1 MTEML
6 TLTQPQKAAAILVA
20 MGKPS
25 AGKLLKFFKQDELK
39 ALMDGARL
47 LRTIP
52 QAQLE
57 AVVSEFEAHFTEGA
71 GLLDSADSMD
81 TILTETLSE
90 EEMNLLMGRGN
101 PETNNA
107 EEVWRELE
115 KLEPERLVEIL
126 SDEHPQVL
134 AVILA
139 SIAPS
144 SAAKVLVMLDKTLRS
159 AVLSRMAS
167 TGDMPAPAK
176 KLIEKRLGD
185 LLVSMRN
192 GRDSGAGLTRV
203 ASLLN
208 ELDKSQADEMI
219 HELELAGSSDV
230 DAIRSQLFSFEE
242 IVLLSQKARVALFDG
257 LAADMVTLALRGADM
272 ETVDAVLSALGQ
284 RTRRM
289 IEAELAAGNDDIAMD
304 AVMDARKRISSSAV
318 QLAQQGVFEL
328 PGMQKAA
335 A

>member
-1 MTEML
+1 MTEMVA
-6 TLTQPQKAAAILVA
+6 LTQAQKAAAILVA

-25 AGKLLKFFKQDELK
+25 AGRLLKFFKQEELK
-39 ALMDGARL
+39 ALIDGARL

-57 AVVSEFEAHFTEGA
+57 QVVAEFESEFTEGA

-90 EEMNLLMGRGN
+90 EEINLLMGRGTTAS
-101 PETNNA
+101 PEA
-107 EEVWRELE
+107 EEVWTELE
-115 KLEPERLVEIL
+115 KLEPPRLLEIL
-126 SDEHPQVL
+126 SGEHPQVI

-139 SIAPS
+139 GITPGA
-144 SAAKVLVMLDKTLRS
+144 AAKVLVTLDKSLRG
-159 AVLSRMAS
+159 AVLSRIAT
-167 TGDMPAPAK
+167 TGSMPAPAK
-176 KLIEKRLGD
+176 KLIEKRLGE
-185 LLVSMRN
+185 LLGSMR
-192 GRDSGAGLTRV
+192 SGKDAAAGLSRV
-203 ASLLN
+203 ANMLN
-208 ELDKSQADEMI
+208 ELDKAQADEVI
-219 HELELAGSSDV
+219 HELEMSGSSDV

-257 LAADMVTLALRGADM
+257 LSSDLVTLALRNAPSD
-272 ETVDAVLSALGQ
+272 TVEAVLSALGQ

-289 IEAELAAGNDDIAMD
+289 IEAELAGGGEDVPAEEIQQ
-304 AVMDARKRISSSAV
+304 ARKRISATAV
-318 QLAQQGVFEL
+318 QLSQKGGFEL